1 MLVLAALLLYIFA
14 IGPVRGF
21 AFTLG
26 LATLIDFFAAWFFAR
41 PAVSLLTRLRL
52 FQEGRFV
59 GIRAAV

>member
-1 MLVLAALLLYIFA
+1 VILYVLA

-26 LATLIDFFAAWFFAR
+26 LATVIDFFAAWFFAR
-41 PAVSLLTRLRL
+41 PSVSLLTRLRL